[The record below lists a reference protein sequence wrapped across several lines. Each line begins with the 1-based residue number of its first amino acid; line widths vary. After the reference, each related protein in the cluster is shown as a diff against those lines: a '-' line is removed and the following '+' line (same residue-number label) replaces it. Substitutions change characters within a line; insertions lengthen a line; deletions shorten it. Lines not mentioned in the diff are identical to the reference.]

1 MNMCVS
7 SSSRSTKPAPALLS
21 SSRSQ
26 CMPCLSCRTPTII
39 ISTEGSITMNSRTV
53 AEEIK
58 RVWTSGRQSL
68 ARSRS
73 QQVERSLWQQ
83 NRRNSRNTAEIVEIA
98 QTVELAELAEL
109 GDEETATAD
118 ARVETWATS
127 RFVTLASVTNN
138 YALRYCAGCLWPCAG
153 IQKRGLNANF
163 IIRTRD
169 LFMASRYSSHTR
181 PYEVLANASWRFLRR
196 LDVEAGRDTPIVL
209 AWGGAK
215 THAARHLRGP
225 HVGHGENQQQHQH
238 QQ

>member
-1 MNMCVS
+1 MLGGQGHCRSFQWCGYRLTTLQIAPKSNNRLGNCVSFVQIYKSCTVYYIYCTVQYKVQFCQLLLAHGKLVAVASVHMCVS

-39 ISTEGSITMNSRTV
+39 IRTEGSITMNSRTV

-98 QTVELAELAEL
+98 QTVELPELAEL

-118 ARVETWATS
+118 ARVETWAT
-127 RFVTLASVTNN
+127 
-138 YALRYCAGCLWPCAG
+138 
-153 IQKRGLNANF
+153 
-163 IIRTRD
+163 
-169 LFMASRYSSHTR
+169 
-181 PYEVLANASWRFLRR
+181 
-196 LDVEAGRDTPIVL
+196 
-209 AWGGAK
+209 
-215 THAARHLRGP
+215 
-225 HVGHGENQQQHQH
+225 
-238 QQ
+238 